1 VVSKSLSVTKIGLI
15 VVSVLLL
22 LGACSPERK
31 LARKYV
37 KTHKGN
43 GVLIVPVYELFK
55 DNLTITYDTNLR
67 YSNEQIDSIAWE
79 QSCYIKHISDSVFLT
94 NFTNSLIDELSTV
107 GFDVYL
113 DGESDIFLALPDP
126 KWIVQIAQLQIDED
140 YRTKYQQKFSVE
152 DNSLYYEGFR
162 VNQVNLSS
170 WLEVSRTNTG
180 NKQVLFLEGYIQDDY
195 HIGIDVDL
203 IQGNF
208 GMLGNRDS
216 LEIADVYSMAK
227 SSGQKHAELL
237 FDYFM
242 NDYIR
247 DNLPAGIVNR
257 EYFHYDLKA
266 KSLKRGLNERFD
278 VVN

>member
-1 VVSKSLSVTKIGLI
+1 MAAKTGLLF
-15 VVSVLLL
+15 VSVLIL

-37 KTHKGN
+37 KNHKGN
-43 GVLIVPVYELFK
+43 GILIVPLYELFK

-67 YSNEQIDSIAWE
+67 YSNEQIDSIAWA
-79 QSCYIKHISDSVFLT
+79 QSCFIQHISDSVFLT
-94 NFTNSLIDELSTV
+94 NFTNSLIDGLSSV

-113 DGESDIFLALPDP
+113 DGESDVFLALPDP
-126 KWIVQIAQLQIDED
+126 KWIVQVAQLQIDED
-140 YRTKYQQKFSVE
+140 YRIKYQQKFSID
-152 DNSLYYEGFR
+152 DNTLYNEGFR

-170 WLEVSRTNTG
+170 WLEVSRANTG
-180 NKQVLFLEGYIQDDY
+180 NKQVLFLDGYIQDDCY
-195 HIGIDVDL
+195 LGIDVDL
-203 IQGNF
+203 MQGNF

-227 SSGQKHAELL
+227 SSGQKHGELL
-237 FDYFM
+237 FDYFL
-242 NDYIR
+242 NDFIR
-247 DNLPAGIVNR
+247 DNLPPGIINR
-257 EYFHYDLKA
+257 EYFHYDFKT